1 MRRWSLR
8 TKIFAAIV
16 GVTVVSLTI
25 TGGFLFRHATRL
37 VRSKTIDELSTAS
50 AAVAHYVEH
59 SLEDALRQLETCATP
74 WLQKRPDTETN
85 SEQSTD
91 VSLKPSFLAVSRH
104 LVHTFPW
111 IVAAA
116 YRETNGQI
124 LFSHGEERLL
134 ATSLETCDPLALF
147 PKGCFIRV
155 FEQADVGKVY
165 VELGLSR
172 LEGGR
177 PWSCSW
183 TFVVDMSSLMETAPV
198 PQRLFND
205 LVVVLGRPGRA
216 DALVV
221 KSASW
226 ADKKLQEDLAG
237 RLGQIFL
244 GARNLDPGPIRVE
257 AQEILVAF
265 SPLPKVRWPLAMALP
280 LPHAGLPSSALLAG
294 VAWACSL
301 SVLLSLGVAWL
312 AASRLM
318 QPLRRL
324 QEAFRQFSQG
334 HWNVQVPV
342 TSGDEIAELTDGF
355 NQGVVFLNTQHR
367 KLKRFQTVVQHA
379 QDAVV
384 LCSSKG
390 SFVYANPS
398 AYEFFGFQRREDMV
412 LTRLHDRVCT
422 VDRER
427 FENTV
432 WPLMLQ
438 GPWEGEVHFCRQDGK
453 VQVGWLRAGV
463 VPESTGEANFVYAI
477 IRDISDRKAT
487 EEALRTAEEYY
498 RTLFRTSRDAIV
510 VTDPSEII
518 VDVNEPAFPC
528 MFGYTRQEILGRSI
542 FHLMAD
548 ESKDAKRPFSDAMKE
563 AERLTLK
570 WRRKDGSLFQGEAT
584 LSALKNAKDQ
594 WLGYVRV
601 IRDVSEREGFLEKL
615 EKAYQDLKSLD
626 ELKDKFL
633 AGVSHDLRT
642 PLIPVRA
649 FLEKLLQGKWG
660 PLTPRQEEF
669 LRYCLIGVSREMIL
683 VDELLDYTRLKSG
696 KLTLRQERVDLQEV
710 LRTSLFLLKILAETN
725 RLTIAVDMPLEPVPI
740 LGDYNKLLRIF
751 HNLFSNAVKYNRPG
765 GHVTVRGTWEGPEH
779 FRVAVEDTGIGIPQ
793 EDLRRIFDDFYRVGA
808 SGSLVRG
815 SGIGLAV
822 VKELV
827 HLHNAELDVQSTL
840 GVGSIFAITFPVL
853 GDSRDGQ
860 NEASS

>member
-16 GVTVVSLTI
+16 GVTAVSLTI
-25 TGGFLFRHATRL
+25 TAGFLFRHATRL

-50 AAVAHYVEH
+50 ATVAHFVEH
-59 SLEDALRQLETCATP
+59 NLEDALRQLETCAAP
-74 WLQKRPDTETN
+74 GLQKRSDTETN
-85 SEQSTD
+85 PEQGTD

-104 LVHTFPW
+104 LFHTFPW
-111 IVAAA
+111 IVATA
-116 YRETNGQI
+116 YRDTNGQI
-124 LFSHGEERLL
+124 LLSHGDERLL
-134 ATSLETCDPLALF
+134 ATSLEACEPLALF
-147 PKGCFIRV
+147 PKGCFIRA
-155 FEQADVGKVY
+155 FEQADAGKVY

-172 LEGGR
+172 IEGGS
-177 PWSCSW
+177 PW
-183 TFVVDMSSLMETAPV
+183 TFVVDMSSLTETAPV

-205 LVVVLGRPGRA
+205 LVVVLGKLGRA
-216 DALVV
+216 DTLVV

-226 ADKKLQEDLAG
+226 ADKKLQEDLAV

-244 GARNLDPGPIRVE
+244 GARKPDPGSITVE

-265 SPLPKVRWPLAMALP
+265 SHLPKVRWPLAMAVP
-280 LPHAGLPSSALLAG
+280 SSHAGLPSSALLSG

-301 SVLLSLGVAWL
+301 SVLLSLVVAWL

-324 QEAFRQFSQG
+324 QEAFHEFSQG

-367 KLKRFQTVVQHA
+367 KLKRFQTVVHHA

-398 AYEFFGFQRREDMV
+398 AYEFFGFQRREDIV

-463 VPESTGEANFVYAI
+463 VPEGTGEPNFVYAI
-477 IRDISDRKAT
+477 IRDITDRKAT

-528 MFGYTRQEILGRSI
+528 IFGYTRQEILGRSI
-542 FHLMAD
+542 IDLMAE
-548 ESKDAKRPFSDAMKE
+548 ESRASTAPFPEATKE
-563 AERLTLK
+563 ADRVTVK

-584 LSALKNAKDQ
+584 LSTLKNAKDH

-615 EKAYQDLKSLD
+615 ERAYQDLKSLD

-710 LRTSLFLLKILAETN
+710 LRTSLFLLKILAQTN
-725 RLTIAVDMPLEPVPI
+725 RLTIAVDIPLEPVPI

-765 GHVTVRGTWEGPEH
+765 GHVTVRGTWEGLER

-793 EDLRRIFDDFYRVGA
+793 EDLRRIFDDFYRVDA
-808 SGSLVRG
+808 SGSVVRG

-827 HLHNAELDVQSTL
+827 HLHNAQLDVQSTL

-853 GDSRDGQ
+853 GDSQ
-860 NEASS
+860 NDRNQTSS